1 MYIFHFYCIAPSGPI
16 QNLNATVTSHE
27 EVFISWMEPNN
38 EDQNGII
45 TGYVIN
51 VTRSDTGVIIQRTST
66 TTNLY
71 LDILEPFTT
80 YACQVASM
88 TVAGLGPF
96 SISVSFLTDQT
107 RKSMIF
113 FIVYLQQLLQESS
126 Y

>member
-1 MYIFHFYCIAPSGPI
+1 M
-16 QNLNATVTSHE
+16 SHE

-66 TTNLY
+66 ITNLY
-71 LDILEPFTT
+71 LDILEPFTI

-113 FIVYLQQLLQESS
+113 FIVYLQQLL
-126 Y
+126 

>member
-1 MYIFHFYCIAPSGPI
+1 M
-16 QNLNATVTSHE
+16 SHE

-45 TGYVIN
+45 SGYVIN
-51 VTRSDTGVIIQRTST
+51 VTRSDTGVIIQRSST
-66 TTNLY
+66 ITNLY

-107 RKSMIF
+107 SKSMIF
-113 FIVYLQQLLQESS
+113 LQQLL
-126 Y
+126 